1 MKIVTFVDVIDTIGV
16 QVLGQRKQPR
26 DTASSN
32 PTGESGFGAA
42 ATYKTQ
48 HNRERK

>member
-1 MKIVTFVDVIDTIGV
+1 MKIVTFVDVTDTIGV
-16 QVLGQRKQPR
+16 QVLGQKRQPR

-42 ATYKTQ
+42 ATHRTQ
-48 HNRERK
+48 HSRERK